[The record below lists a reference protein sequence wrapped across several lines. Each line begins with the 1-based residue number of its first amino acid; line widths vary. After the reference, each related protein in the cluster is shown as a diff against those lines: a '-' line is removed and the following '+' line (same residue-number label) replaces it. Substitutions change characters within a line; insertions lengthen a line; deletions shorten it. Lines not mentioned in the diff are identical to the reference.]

1 MTPIRNP
8 GPAALP
14 ALLALAGILAS
25 AVQGTAKASSE
36 GGAVLVDE
44 VVAVVSGKF
53 QGGVPAFVMTRW
65 DLEIECRLES
75 IDRYGVH
82 GVDRVVSQA
91 MRASIF
97 ERMVDDAVIWRE
109 ASRLGA
115 AGVADAD
122 VDAEIASLAEPSG
135 GTEAFGALL
144 DSASIPGAKLRE
156 IVARRLVVDRYV
168 LDNLRLSENFLES
181 DLEKAFASLDHPF
194 DGQKLSDVHDEFREW
209 LLVAKSH
216 EHRKKLVKDL
226 ADRCIVW
233 LFWSPAGEEA

>member
-1 MTPIRNP
+1 MTRALKPVLP
-8 GPAALP
+8 ALP
-14 ALLALAGILAS
+14 ALLALVTILAMLAPGS
-25 AVQGTAKASSE
+25 ASAAPD

-53 QGGVPAFVMTRW
+53 QGGVSAYVLTRW

-75 IDRYGVH
+75 INRYGAP
-82 GVDRVVSQA
+82 GGDREISQA
-91 MRASIF
+91 LRASIF

-109 ASRLGA
+109 ASRLGV
-115 AGVADAD
+115 GDVADAD
-122 VDAEIASLAEPSG
+122 VDAEIAKMAQSSG
-135 GTEAFGALL
+135 GPEAYGALVA
-144 DSASIPGAKLRE
+144 SASIPDAKLRE

-194 DGQKLSDVHDEFREW
+194 GGQKLSDVHDEFREW

-226 ADRCIVW
+226 GDRCIVW
-233 LFWSPAGEEA
+233 VFWSPAGEEA